1 MQDSHEQNPQLG
13 DEIRTV
19 VERQLRDP
27 ELDEPNRALERLME
41 QGHSREKA
49 VDTIGAVLLEEIH
62 EMLTAEEMFDR
73 ERYTER
79 LREL

>member
-41 QGHSREKA
+41 QSHSREKA

>member
-1 MQDSHEQNPQLG
+1 MHESENPQLG

-19 VERQLRDP
+19 VERQLRAS
-27 ELDEPNRALERLME
+27 ELDEVNQALERLME
-41 QGHSREKA
+41 RGHSKEEA
-49 VDTIGAVLLEEIH
+49 IDMIGAVLLK
-62 EMLTAEEMFDR
+62 EMQEMMTTTEPFDR

>member
-13 DEIRTV
+13 DEIHTV
-19 VERQLRDP
+19 VKRQLRDP

-41 QGHSREKA
+41 QGHSGDKA
-49 VDTIGAVLLEEIH
+49 IDTIGAVLLEEIH
-62 EMLTAEEMFDR
+62 EMLTAEEMFDQD
-73 ERYTER
+73 RYTER